1 MAGTAIAAEAK
12 VRTVSPEEL
21 AVLIRSI
28 PLLRTL
34 KPEDLSCL
42 GTVELVEAAA
52 GTVLFQQGV
61 SVPAFCMIL
70 EGEVRAKRRETNG
83 SETPLG
89 IYREGETFGEA
100 PLLLGSRASGAQC
113 IATAAIRLLRV
124 DAEGFWQLMATCPT
138 VRQGVLVN
146 AAQRIQAFQAT
157 TLHREKL
164 ISLGTLAAGLMHELN
179 NPGTAA
185 RRAAS
190 QLRENLTRL
199 QEISLRF
206 TRTPLTIEQKDCMRN
221 LQEEV
226 LRSCRFATISTLDQA
241 DAEDALAE
249 WLDSIGVVNAWQV
262 APTLVAI
269 GWKREDI
276 ECAHA
281 AFPPDILTDTLNW
294 LTSLIA
300 SIQLVGTIEESIT
313 RVTDLVVA
321 VKKYAYDDKS
331 RQREI
336 DVHESII
343 STLTILAHK
352 FRHKGIAIEKK
363 FAPELARVKSA
374 GTGLSQVWTNI
385 LDNAIDASPE
395 NGRIVIRTWMEG
407 DEVLVAI
414 RDNGPGISEEDG
426 KKIFE
431 PFFTTKPAGV
441 GTGLGLDIAHRVV
454 VGQFHGDI
462 TFTSEPGSTEFL
474 VRLPGEK
481 K

>member
-1 MAGTAIAAEAK
+1 MAENTISLDVQKVSARELLAEF
-12 VRTVSPEEL
+12 RQ
-21 AVLIRSI
+21 I
-28 PLLRTL
+28 PIFQHV
-34 KPEDLSCL
+34 KEQDLECL
-42 GTVELVEAAA
+42 GEIDIVHVAADTVVIEPGTPELYFWI
-52 GTVLFQQGV
+52 L
-61 SVPAFCMIL
+61 L
-70 EGEVRAKRRETNG
+70 EGEVRVNK
-83 SETPLG
+83 P
-89 IYREGETFGEA
+89 EA
-100 PLLLGSRASGAQC
+100 DGGDTLLGTLKHGDTSGEVALLTG
-113 IATAAIRLLRV
+113 ATATSVRAVALMPARAIRMS
-124 DAEGFWQLMATCPT
+124 ASSFWSLMGTCPT
-138 VRQGVLVN
+138 VRSGILSNMGRRLEAYQM
-146 AAQRIQAFQAT
+146 I

-185 RRAAS
+185 KRAAS

-206 TRTPLTIEQKDCMRN
+206 TRMALTPEQKDCMRN
-221 LQEEV
+221 LQQEV

-241 DAEDALAE
+241 DAEDELAD
-249 WLDSIGVVNAWQV
+249 WLDSIGVVNAWQL

-281 AFPPDILTDTLNW
+281 AFPAEILSDTLNW
-294 LTSLIA
+294 LTSLIS
-300 SIQLVGTIEESIT
+300 SIQLVGTVEESIT

-363 FAPELARVKSA
+363 FSPDMAKVKSS

-385 LDNAIDASPE
+385 LDNAIDAAPE
-395 NGRIVIRTWMEG
+395 GGKIVIRTWMEG
-407 DEVLVAI
+407 SEVLVGI
-414 RDNGPGISEEDG
+414 CDNGPGISMEDRQ
-426 KKIFE
+426 KIFE
-431 PFFTTKPAGV
+431 PFFTTKAVGV

-454 VGQFHGDI
+454 VGQFNGDI
-462 TFTSEPGSTEFL
+462 TFNSEPGSTEFI
-474 VRLPGEK
+474 VRLPSEK